1 MRNAAIAGGSLYF
14 NSFLGRAQ
22 EKNIEIFLKNHGG
35 SVFGGAQ
42 NPDRNTAVFYFRE
55 ECRKINP
62 AAPDFYKQAGEA
74 ARPFAIGVRPS
85 ARLFVMAAALEDH
98 ELCFS
103 QLVDE
108 PVLFVYAAAPQAGE
122 FVFQRLRPADP
133 VVAVT
138 LYVFYELGLSA

>member
-1 MRNAAIAGGSLYF
+1 MIPIRASA
-14 NSFLGRAQ
+14 FL
-22 EKNIEIFLKNHGG
+22 
-35 SVFGGAQ
+35 S
-42 NPDRNTAVFYFRE
+42 
-55 ECRKINP
+55 NP
-62 AAPDFYKQAGEA
+62 AAFKSGISAAAVADRAG
-74 ARPFAIGVRPS
+74 PLHDGRPS
-85 ARLFVMAAALEDH
+85 ARLFVMTAALEDH

-138 LYVFYELGLSA
+138 LYVFYELVYPPEYFFVPGVPI